1 MRKYLDMQ
9 VEEKQ
14 KLKQY
19 DKIVNDEQRRIWLQD
34 AKNYKEQ
41 EKETNNKVII

>member
-19 DKIVNDEQRRIWLQD
+19 DKIVNDEQRRIWRKD
-34 AKNYKEQ
+34 ATLLKEQ
-41 EKETNNKVII
+41 EKETNNIVII